1 MTKVAFYIN
10 NESISNVDCTSI
22 LDSNPGIGGTE
33 YLFYYTAYKLQYLFR
48 KHFRYYVINLINMQ
62 TTKRL

>member
-22 LDSNPGIGGTE
+22 LDSNPGIGGTDI
-33 YLFYYTAYKLQYLFR
+33 YSIIQP
-48 KHFRYYVINLINMQ
+48 INYNPIPKAL
-62 TTKRL
+62 